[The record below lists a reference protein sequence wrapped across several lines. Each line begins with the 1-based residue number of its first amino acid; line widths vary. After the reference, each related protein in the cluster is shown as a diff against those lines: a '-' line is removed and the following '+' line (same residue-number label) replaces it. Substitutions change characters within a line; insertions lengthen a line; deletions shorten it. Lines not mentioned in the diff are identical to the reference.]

1 MTGSASVEK
10 LQILSGVADPHRV
23 AGPHSPWRPLGALLV
38 DRGLIVADEL
48 QAALAEQQRSGR
60 KLGEI
65 LVAQSAITGSQLARI
80 LAEQVGLS
88 LEPADAPASSL
99 ESAAL
104 EEAEERETA
113 VEPLAPAWRPL
124 GQVLLARS
132 ALSEAELE
140 EALQVQRATGR
151 RLGEIVVQR
160 GYVTTQELVAA
171 VIDQH
176 GLEGEAATNLN
187 AATPNSTFSD
197 ELYQVED
204 HGPAKPRLVFRSEG
218 MLDAIDFAFEY
229 LEAERPTRLRVFR
242 VCGKKREEVWA
253 YDEEAAEE
261 VAEPRDLIS
270 VYGFDVV
277 HWRGPRS

>member
-1 MTGSASVEK
+1 
-10 LQILSGVADPHRV
+10 V
-23 AGPHSPWRPLGALLV
+23 AGPHSPWRPLGELLV

-65 LVAQSAITGSQLARI
+65 LVAQSSITGSQLARI

-88 LEPADAPASSL
+88 LER

-113 VEPLAPAWRPL
+113 VDPLAPAWRPL
-124 GQVLLARS
+124 GQVLLARG

-140 EALQVQRATGR
+140 DALQVQHVTGR

-176 GLEGEAATNLN
+176 GLEGETASNLV
-187 AATPNSTFSD
+187 AATPQSTLSD

-204 HGPAKPRLVFRSEG
+204 HGLAKPKLVFRSEG

-253 YDEEAAEE
+253 YDEQAAEE
-261 VAEPRDLIS
+261 VAEPQDLIS